1 MLTIMSQQALIRLWR
16 TACMPFELCP
26 RAHGHHECTWQMFD
40 SDKAGCTRC
49 AYVHVCNK
57 GECSLIE
64 TEDAVVCEITGLC
77 VKDKNF
83 MQNDHSDCIAYKGP
97 STTTETAFLEYE
109 FVYRT
114 VREILCS
121 ERAAQA
127 KAILLDKIAL
137 RLHTNIA
144 NDRRVHENY
153 VALIEYHMAQVRDKF
168 DFPLVLPED
177 KLLVLAE
184 ACARQICST
193 VNIAHSKLD
202 IYFKLADLRN
212 YIIALLYLM
221 RTGIHIQDVVIL
233 PRFKILQYL
242 LPSETILWKI
252 FACKSKIIT
261 EIENK
266 YKMRVR
272 LLSPNRLQQLPFL
285 LQREESELLR
295 NLQNRLDVKHTGYFL

>member
-1 MLTIMSQQALIRLWR
+1 
-16 TACMPFELCP
+16 MPFELCP
-26 RAHGHHECTWQMFD
+26 RAHGYHECSWQIFD

-49 AYVHVCNK
+49 AHVHVCNH
-57 GECSLIE
+57 GECPLVQ

-109 FVYRT
+109 LVYTT

-144 NDRRVHENY
+144 NDASVHENC
-153 VALIEYHMAQVRDKF
+153 VAFIEHQMAQVREKF
-168 DFPLVLPED
+168 DFPLALPDE
-177 KLLVLAE
+177 KLLVLTE

-193 VNIAHSKLD
+193 INIAHSKLD
-202 IYFKLADLRN
+202 IYFKQADLRN

-221 RTGIHIQDVVIL
+221 RTGIHVEDVVIL

-272 LLSPNRLQQLPFL
+272 LLSSSRLRQLPFL
-285 LQREESELLR
+285 LQREESKLLR
-295 NLQNRLDVKHTGYFL
+295 ELQIQLDVRHSGYFS